1 MALIAVAADKGAPG
15 VTTTATA
22 LAAVWPRPVVLAECD
37 PAGGDIVYRLPG
49 AHGGRLDPR
58 RGLLSLAVAARHGL
72 GPAQVWEHAQ
82 RLRGGLDVLAG
93 VTNAEQGSGIE
104 PLWGPVGDLLA
115 TLPQADVIADCGR
128 LGPDGPYYELLAQ
141 AAIVILVI
149 RPSLGEVLRLRDR
162 VAAVAVAVGRRGG
175 RRAQIGVLVLA
186 DRRRFRRALAEVGHA
201 VGGAN
206 SPVGLVG
213 GIAYEPKS
221 AQRLRGEWGGRLD
234 RSLLIRTAR
243 DVAAQLAGEWLPP
256 GLPASN
262 GSAGAGL
269 AGARPAGAGR
279 AVARRAVARPAGAQP
294 AGAWP
299 AGAWPA
305 GAGPSGAQP
314 AGARPAGGVPAGRR
328 GLGATAGTQD
338 TRAWAPGA
346 REPAARTAGRPAAA
360 VPAGQR
366 AADWA
371 ATGPEVGPGARAWE
385 QRARPG
391 VARPGPPWP
400 DPAWPDPAG
409 AGSVGLGSVGLGS
422 VGPGSVGPGPV
433 QPAPARPGPAQPVG
447 RRAAQPARGRAARP
461 AGGPAARPVGG
472 RADDLEPLPGPLAAA
487 DLTAAQLTAARLAA
501 SQLTAAELTAAQ
513 VAATRLAAAQASA
526 AQPGLAQPSPTPT
539 SPAQSGSAQSG
550 SAQSGPAQ
558 SGSAQPGR
566 PRRGALRPGAGRG
579 TGRGMGRGAGR
590 GRHAGGPAQ
599 PAASPDAAGPS
610 ASRARGW

>member
-58 RGLLSLAVAARHGL
+58 RGLLSLAVAARHDL

-162 VAAVAVAVGRRGG
+162 VAAVALAVGRRGG

-206 SPVGLVG
+206 SPVGLVS

-269 AGARPAGAGR
+269 AGTGPAGAGR
-279 AVARRAVARPAGAQP
+279 AETRRTAARPAGAEPPGTWPAGAQPPGTWPAGAGPAGAQP
-294 AGAWP
+294 A
-299 AGAWPA
+299 
-305 GAGPSGAQP
+305 
-314 AGARPAGGVPAGRR
+314 
-328 GLGATAGTQD
+328 
-338 TRAWAPGA
+338 
-346 REPAARTAGRPAAA
+346 
-360 VPAGQR
+360 
-366 AADWA
+366 
-371 ATGPEVGPGARAWE
+371 
-385 QRARPG
+385 
-391 VARPGPPWP
+391 
-400 DPAWPDPAG
+400 
-409 AGSVGLGSVGLGS
+409 
-422 VGPGSVGPGPV
+422 
-433 QPAPARPGPAQPVG
+433 
-447 RRAAQPARGRAARP
+447 AAQSAD
-461 AGGPAARPVGG
+461 G
-472 RADDLEPLPGPLAAA
+472 RADALEPLPGPLTAAELTA
-487 DLTAAQLTAARLAA
+487 AELTAARLTAAQLAA

-513 VAATRLAAAQASA
+513 VAATRLTAAQASA
-526 AQPGLAQPSPTPT
+526 AQPGLGQPGPTPT
-539 SPAQSGSAQSG
+539 N
-550 SAQSGPAQ
+550 SAQSGPAESGPAQ
-558 SGSAQPGR
+558 SGPAQPGR
-566 PRRGALRPGAGRG
+566 PRRGALRPGTGRG
-579 TGRGMGRGAGR
+579 TGRGAGR

-599 PAASPDAAGPS
+599 PAASPEAAEPS
-610 ASRARGW
+610 AGRARARGW

>member
-162 VAAVAVAVGRRGG
+162 VAAVALAVGRRGG

-186 DRRRFRRALAEVGHA
+186 DRRRFRRALTEVGHA

-213 GIAYEPKS
+213 GIAFEPKS

-269 AGARPAGAGR
+269 AGARPAGAGH
-279 AVARRAVARPAGAQP
+279 
-294 AGAWP
+294 
-299 AGAWPA
+299 
-305 GAGPSGAQP
+305 
-314 AGARPAGGVPAGRR
+314 
-328 GLGATAGTQD
+328 AGTQ
-338 TRAWAPGA
+338 
-346 REPAARTAGRPAAA
+346 PA
-360 VPAGQR
+360 
-366 AADWA
+366 D
-371 ATGPEVGPGARAWE
+371 
-385 QRARPG
+385 
-391 VARPGPPWP
+391 
-400 DPAWPDPAG
+400 
-409 AGSVGLGSVGLGS
+409 
-422 VGPGSVGPGPV
+422 
-433 QPAPARPGPAQPVG
+433 
-447 RRAAQPARGRAARP
+447 
-461 AGGPAARPVGG
+461 G
-472 RADDLEPLPGPLAAA
+472 RADALEPLPGPLTAAELTA
-487 DLTAAQLTAARLAA
+487 AELTAAELTAARLTAAQLAA

-526 AQPGLAQPSPTPT
+526 AQPGLAQPGPTPT
-539 SPAQSGSAQSG
+539 N

-558 SGSAQPGR
+558 SGLAQSSPAQPGR
-566 PRRGALRPGAGRG
+566 PRRGALRPGTGRG

-599 PAASPDAAGPS
+599 PAASPEAAEPS
-610 ASRARGW
+610 AGRARARGW

>member
-49 AHGGRLDPR
+49 AHGERLDPR

-72 GPAQVWEHAQ
+72 GPAQVWEHTQ

-162 VAAVAVAVGRRGG
+162 VAAVALAVGRRGG

-206 SPVGLVG
+206 SPVGLIG

-279 AVARRAVARPAGAQP
+279 AETRRTAARPAGAQP
-294 AGAWP
+294 PGTWPAGAQPAGGQP

-305 GAGPSGAQP
+305 GAGPTGAQP
-314 AGARPAGGVPAGRR
+314 A
-328 GLGATAGTQD
+328 
-338 TRAWAPGA
+338 
-346 REPAARTAGRPAAA
+346 
-360 VPAGQR
+360 
-366 AADWA
+366 
-371 ATGPEVGPGARAWE
+371 
-385 QRARPG
+385 
-391 VARPGPPWP
+391 
-400 DPAWPDPAG
+400 
-409 AGSVGLGSVGLGS
+409 
-422 VGPGSVGPGPV
+422 
-433 QPAPARPGPAQPVG
+433 
-447 RRAAQPARGRAARP
+447 AAQSAD
-461 AGGPAARPVGG
+461 G
-472 RADDLEPLPGPLAAA
+472 RADVLEPLPGPLTAAELAAA
-487 DLTAAQLTAARLAA
+487 ELAAARLTTAQLAA

-513 VAATRLAAAQASA
+513 VATTRLAAAQASA
-526 AQPGLAQPSPTPT
+526 AQPGLAQPGPTPT
-539 SPAQSGSAQSG
+539 N

-558 SGSAQPGR
+558 SGLAQSSPAQPGR
-566 PRRGALRPGAGRG
+566 PRRGALRPGTGRGTDRG
-579 TGRGMGRGAGR
+579 TGRGAGRGAGR

-599 PAASPDAAGPS
+599 PAASPEAAEPS
-610 ASRARGW
+610 AGRARARGW

>member
-58 RGLLSLAVAARHGL
+58 RGLLSLAVAARHDL

-162 VAAVAVAVGRRGG
+162 VAAVALAVGRRGG

-269 AGARPAGAGR
+269 AGTRPAGAGR
-279 AVARRAVARPAGAQP
+279 AETRRTAARPAGAEPPGTWPAGAQPPGTWPAGAGPAGAQP
-294 AGAWP
+294 A
-299 AGAWPA
+299 
-305 GAGPSGAQP
+305 
-314 AGARPAGGVPAGRR
+314 
-328 GLGATAGTQD
+328 
-338 TRAWAPGA
+338 
-346 REPAARTAGRPAAA
+346 
-360 VPAGQR
+360 
-366 AADWA
+366 
-371 ATGPEVGPGARAWE
+371 
-385 QRARPG
+385 
-391 VARPGPPWP
+391 
-400 DPAWPDPAG
+400 
-409 AGSVGLGSVGLGS
+409 
-422 VGPGSVGPGPV
+422 
-433 QPAPARPGPAQPVG
+433 
-447 RRAAQPARGRAARP
+447 AAQSAD
-461 AGGPAARPVGG
+461 G
-472 RADDLEPLPGPLAAA
+472 RADALEPLPGP
-487 DLTAAQLTAARLAA
+487 
-501 SQLTAAELTAAQ
+501 LTAAELTAAELT
-513 VAATRLAAAQASA
+513 AARLTAAQASA
-526 AQPGLAQPSPTPT
+526 AQPGLAQPGPTPT
-539 SPAQSGSAQSG
+539 N

-558 SGSAQPGR
+558 SGPAQSGPAQSSPAQPGR
-566 PRRGALRPGAGRG
+566 PRRGALRPGTGRG
-579 TGRGMGRGAGR
+579 TGRGAGR

-599 PAASPDAAGPS
+599 PAASPEAAEPS
-610 ASRARGW
+610 AGRARARGR

>member
-49 AHGGRLDPR
+49 AHGARLDPR

-93 VTNAEQGSGIE
+93 VTNAEQGSGLE

-141 AAIVILVI
+141 AAIVILII

-162 VAAVAVAVGRRGG
+162 VAAVALAVGRRGG
-175 RRAQIGVLVLA
+175 CRAQIGVLVLA

-269 AGARPAGAGR
+269 AGARPTGAGR
-279 AVARRAVARPAGAQP
+279 A
-294 AGAWP
+294 
-299 AGAWPA
+299 
-305 GAGPSGAQP
+305 
-314 AGARPAGGVPAGRR
+314 
-328 GLGATAGTQD
+328 GTQS
-338 TRAWAPGA
+338 
-346 REPAARTAGRPAAA
+346 
-360 VPAGQR
+360 
-366 AADWA
+366 AD
-371 ATGPEVGPGARAWE
+371 
-385 QRARPG
+385 
-391 VARPGPPWP
+391 
-400 DPAWPDPAG
+400 
-409 AGSVGLGSVGLGS
+409 
-422 VGPGSVGPGPV
+422 
-433 QPAPARPGPAQPVG
+433 
-447 RRAAQPARGRAARP
+447 
-461 AGGPAARPVGG
+461 G
-472 RADDLEPLPGPLAAA
+472 RADVLEPLPGPLTAAELAAA
-487 DLTAAQLTAARLAA
+487 ELAAAELTAARLTAAQLAA

-526 AQPGLAQPSPTPT
+526 AQPGLAQPGLTPTSPTPT
-539 SPAQSGSAQSG
+539 SPTPTSPTPTSPPQSGSAQS
-550 SAQSGPAQ
+550 SP
-558 SGSAQPGR
+558 AQPGR
-566 PRRGALRPGAGRG
+566 APRGALRPGTGRG

-599 PAASPDAAGPS
+599 PTASPEAAEPS
-610 ASRARGW
+610 PGRARARGW

>member
-162 VAAVAVAVGRRGG
+162 VAAVALAVGRRGG

-206 SPVGLVG
+206 SPVGLVS

-269 AGARPAGAGR
+269 AGTRPAGAGR
-279 AVARRAVARPAGAQP
+279 AETRRTAARPAGAQP
-294 AGAWP
+294 PGT
-299 AGAWPA
+299 WPA
-305 GAGPSGAQP
+305 GAGPAGAQP
-314 AGARPAGGVPAGRR
+314 A
-328 GLGATAGTQD
+328 
-338 TRAWAPGA
+338 
-346 REPAARTAGRPAAA
+346 
-360 VPAGQR
+360 
-366 AADWA
+366 
-371 ATGPEVGPGARAWE
+371 
-385 QRARPG
+385 
-391 VARPGPPWP
+391 
-400 DPAWPDPAG
+400 
-409 AGSVGLGSVGLGS
+409 
-422 VGPGSVGPGPV
+422 
-433 QPAPARPGPAQPVG
+433 
-447 RRAAQPARGRAARP
+447 AAQSAD
-461 AGGPAARPVGG
+461 G
-472 RADDLEPLPGPLAAA
+472 RADALEPLPGP
-487 DLTAAQLTAARLAA
+487 
-501 SQLTAAELTAAQ
+501 LTAAELTAAELT
-513 VAATRLAAAQASA
+513 AARLTAAQASA
-526 AQPGLAQPSPTPT
+526 AQPGLAQPGPTPT
-539 SPAQSGSAQSG
+539 N

-558 SGSAQPGR
+558 SGPAQSGPAQPGR
-566 PRRGALRPGAGRG
+566 PRRGALRPGTGRG
-579 TGRGMGRGAGR
+579 TGRGAGR

-599 PAASPDAAGPS
+599 PAASPEAAEPS
-610 ASRARGW
+610 AGRARARGR